1 MNNEEINPPSG
12 GRGRKD
18 SLERFIHEN
27 RDAFDDLKAPK
38 GMFEKI
44 MPQDRKVSP
53 MWKWMAVAASALLLI
68 LSGYIVGMKSSPEAR
83 VAGWDEF
90 QEAEQYY
97 QSKIDSKME
106 LIKTL
111 PVSHEV
117 MSDIQVLDDV
127 YADLRKQLLEDPH
140 ADSKVLLNAMIKHQ
154 KQKLEVM
161 DEILNRVE
169 KYNKNENDKQ
179 NEM

>member
-1 MNNEEINPPSG
+1 MNNENIEPPLG
-12 GRGRKD
+12 GRGQN
-18 SLERFIHEN
+18 LEQFIHDN

-38 GMFEKI
+38 GLFDKI
-44 MPQDRKVSP
+44 VPKEHTVSP

-68 LSGYIVGMKSSPEAR
+68 SVGYIAGSKSQAESR

-97 QSKIDSKME
+97 QSKIDVKLAE
-106 LIKTL
+106 IKTL
-111 PVSHEV
+111 PVSSEV
-117 MSDIQVLDDV
+117 LSDIQALDEV
-127 YADLRKQLLEDPH
+127 YAQLRKQLLEDPN
-140 ADSKVLLNAMIKHQ
+140 ADSKVLLSAMIKHQ

-161 DEILNRVE
+161 DDILNRVE
-169 KYNKNENDKQ
+169 KYKTNENDKR